1 MNNINYKE
9 NSDKKYWNNFYNNN
23 NITKLNKAS
32 DFCIFVIN
40 YLKIFNIKTVIDC
53 GCGNGRDSYEFKKIY
68 KVDGI
73 DNNGFKPKND
83 ISCNFYNEDFVNYNK
98 ENYDLIYSRFTFHS
112 ITNEEHFTFLNSIK
126 VNSYI
131 AIETRSDKNKDE
143 DKFHGN
149 EHYRNYTNID
159 YLKNLLGNKFDILYI
174 DEKKDFAIFEN
185 ENPICIRVIAK
196 KKLNL

>member
-1 MNNINYKE
+1 MNKINYYKE
-9 NSDKKYWNNFYNNN
+9 NSDKNYWNNFYHNN
-23 NITKLNKAS
+23 NITKSNKAS
-32 DFCIFVIN
+32 IFCNFVIN
-40 YLKIFNIKTVIDC
+40 YFKNFNIKKVIDC
-53 GCGNGRDSYEFKKIY
+53 GCGNGRDTYELNKIY
-68 KVDGI
+68 KVHGI

-83 ISCNFYNEDFVNYNK
+83 INCNFYNEDFVNYNK

-112 ITNEEHFTFLNSIK
+112 ITNEQHFTFLNSIK

-143 DKFHGN
+143 HKFHGD

-159 YLKNLLGNKFDILYI
+159 YLKNLLENKFDILYI
-174 DEKKDFAIFEN
+174 DEKKDFAIFGN

-196 KKLNL
+196 KKIN

>member
-1 MNNINYKE
+1 MNKINYYKE
-9 NSDKKYWNNFYNNN
+9 NSDKNYWNNFYHNN
-23 NITKLNKAS
+23 NITKSNKAS
-32 DFCIFVIN
+32 NFCNFVIN
-40 YLKIFNIKTVIDC
+40 YFKNFNIIKVIDC
-53 GCGNGRDSYEFKKIY
+53 GCGNGRDTYELNKIY
-68 KVDGI
+68 KVHGI

-83 ISCNFYNEDFVNYNK
+83 INCNFYNEDFVNYNK

-112 ITNEEHFTFLNSIK
+112 ITNEQHFTFLNSIK

-143 DKFHGN
+143 HKFHGDN
-149 EHYRNYTNID
+149 HYRNYTNID
-159 YLKNLLGNKFDILYI
+159 YLKNLLENKFDILYI

-196 KKLNL
+196 KKLN